1 MIVRQRGS
9 FAFVMDALR
18 RVVQQSCPMR
28 MQVAFS
34 IADIARRASKSMYA
48 RRRIESAVRDQFR
61 SRPVA
66 SGCRDPS
73 FALTNAICFPRPP

>member
-18 RVVQQSCPMR
+18 GVAQQSCPIR

-34 IADIARRASKSMYA
+34 IADHS
-48 RRRIESAVRDQFR
+48 
-61 SRPVA
+61 
-66 SGCRDPS
+66 PS
-73 FALTNAICFPRPP
+73 SEQIHVCAAADRKCGP